1 MGTYLRQVRSYRR
14 DTKLF
19 FVYNL
24 LAFVGWGVFQLIFNL
39 YLAELGLREDDMG
52 LFSAAQTLVMAGAAA
67 TMGPVIGRLGIWKVM
82 TGGLG
87 IMLLTSFGLAWATH
101 PAMLLALSAVSGLG
115 LAYLFT
121 STMPFIIEWTPRLDR
136 QLVSTLAFA
145 VIGLSGTLGSLLGGF
160 LPRLLG
166 GLDPLWAYRWTLVA
180 GTAVAATAIVPLL
193 RMGSAREGKA
203 EPDPT
208 ATREAHDAAGRRQ
221 VRSDV
226 LVFVLIGGLMAVG
239 AGMVIPFYNVYLAS
253 LGADAGQMGLV
264 FALAGLGAA
273 TIGLAAPVIARR
285 WGALAGVA
293 IVRIAGLPL
302 YAVLLFSPTLPVA
315 ILAHIVRQTSISM
328 AWPIDSTFI
337 SEVLPP
343 RARASVFGLRS
354 AAWNLTWAGASLIGG
369 NLIVRAGYAPA
380 FVAMIVFTAAS
391 MALFVAYYARHPRV
405 KSGELTSALPP
416 RRPAPRPI
424 EDDTGG

>member
-39 YLAELGLREDDMG
+39 YLTELGLREDDMG
-52 LFSAAQTLVMAGAAA
+52 TFSAAQTVVMAAAAA
-67 TMGPVIGRLGIWKVM
+67 TMGPVIARAGIWRVM
-82 TGGLG
+82 TTGLA
-87 IMLLTSFGLAWATH
+87 IMLLASFGLAWAQQ
-101 PAMLLALSAVSGLG
+101 PLLLLTLSAVSGIG

-145 VIGLSGTLGSLLGGF
+145 VIGLSGTVGSLVGGF

-180 GTAVAATAIVPLL
+180 GTALAGTAFIPLF

-208 ATREAHDAAGRRQ
+208 AAREAHDAAGRRQ
-221 VRSDV
+221 VRTDV
-226 LVFVLIGGLMAVG
+226 TMFVLIGGLMAIG
-239 AGMVIPFYNVYLAS
+239 TGMVIPFYNVYLAS
-253 LGADAGQMGLV
+253 LGADAGQIGLV
-264 FALAGLGAA
+264 FAFAGLGAA
-273 TIGLAAPVIARR
+273 TIGLAAPVIAKR
-285 WGALAGVA
+285 WGALAGVS
-293 IVRIAGLPL
+293 IVRLAGLPL

-315 ILAHIVRQTSISM
+315 ILAHIIRQTTISM

-343 RARASVFGLRS
+343 KARASVFGLRS
-354 AAWNLTWAGASLIGG
+354 AAWNLAWAGASLLGG

-405 KSGELTSALPP
+405 RSGELATALPP
-416 RRPAPRPI
+416 GWRSARASI
-424 EDDTGG
+424 EGTTD